1 MLLSEVAMRS
11 ARIIPVSLLLG
22 ACTPVLTSPPGAT
35 SGETLTAADWERPE
49 NTWHAVDSLPGDIE
63 AQGWAEGQIP
73 PDARLVDQNG
83 DTVSLWQFYGEVI
96 ALDISTMWCGPCQ
109 LLAREVDEVQEH
121 YEDDGFIYITML
133 PENIDGD
140 TPNVQNLN
148 QWAER
153 NGVSAPI
160 LADDF
165 GHSYDIV
172 PDQVWP
178 RVMIIGRDLRVA
190 EDQVQPAEDAAIRA
204 AIEAEL

>member
-1 MLLSEVAMRS
+1 
-11 ARIIPVSLLLG
+11 
-22 ACTPVLTSPPGAT
+22 
-35 SGETLTAADWERPE
+35 
-49 NTWHAVDSLPGDIE
+49 
-63 AQGWAEGQIP
+63 
-73 PDARLVDQNG
+73 VDQNG